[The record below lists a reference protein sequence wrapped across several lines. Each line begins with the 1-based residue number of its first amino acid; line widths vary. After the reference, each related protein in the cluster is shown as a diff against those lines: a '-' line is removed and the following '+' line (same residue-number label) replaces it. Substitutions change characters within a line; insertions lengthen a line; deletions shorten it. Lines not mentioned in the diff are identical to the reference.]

1 MRAWWPARTRNQ
13 RSDLLCP
20 LYLQDRPAGEP
31 LIGVLAVSGASR
43 DLAEL
48 AGTFEVLA
56 RQAALVVER
65 VELSR
70 EVIRRNGEAYFR
82 TLVHDTSDV
91 ILIVDDSGRVRYATP
106 SAQGIFGDVPV
117 DGEYLWDLVRP
128 DEREE
133 IARALAEMRT
143 AAAVMAGTAGTSM
156 RTGGSRPATAPTW
169 RWRSGAATCGTSPP
183 SQAWCSRCG
192 T

>member
-1 MRAWWPARTRNQ
+1 M
-13 RSDLLCP
+13 
-20 LYLQDRPAGEP
+20 
-31 LIGVLAVSGASR
+31 LAVSGASP

-65 VELSR
+65 VVLSG
-70 EVIRRNGEAYFR
+70 EVIRRNSEAYFR

-91 ILIVDDSGRVRYATP
+91 ILIVDDAGRIRYATP
-106 SAQGIFGDVPV
+106 SAQSIFGDVPV
-117 DGEYLWDLVRP
+117 DGEYLWDLVQP

-143 AAAVMAGTAGTSM
+143 AAAA
-156 RTGGSRPATAPTW
+156 RRHRGGLADHGPR
-169 RWRSGAATCGTSPP
+169 RLLRRGGG
-183 SQAWCSRCG
+183 QMQ
-192 T
+192 